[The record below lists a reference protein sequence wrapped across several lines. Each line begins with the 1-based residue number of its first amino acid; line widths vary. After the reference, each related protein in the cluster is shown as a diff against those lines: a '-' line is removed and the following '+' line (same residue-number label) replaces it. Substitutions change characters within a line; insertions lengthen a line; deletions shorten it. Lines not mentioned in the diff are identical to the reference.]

1 MDWLFSKTH
10 QPRINGISN
19 YPPKGEKIIMIKNMQ
34 KVLHLHV
41 SFPYK
46 RLLNKVVLH
55 MKGKLE
61 RMTYH
66 NLLTDKIYFF
76 MKCSFLL
83 IVANLSCIGIL
94 CANGVLGQNLNQKI
108 KLKLEASSVE
118 NSLASIEQQS
128 DIQIN
133 VAVSLLNQVH
143 KKVSIDSQNI
153 TVAEALNSI
162 LANTNLKYSV
172 VEGYVVITKKPV
184 PILISGTVFDDK
196 TKETLIGVGIRIK
209 GGGAAVSTDVNGKFK
224 ITIPEGGATL
234 VVSYIGYNTQEVKAD
249 AGTKL
254 LNIGLKPLTTQ
265 LNEVMVQA
273 RRKGNTEASVLDERK
288 NSAIVQDAISAQ
300 LIERTGSITTTQAL
314 QRVSGVTVTDDKY
327 VAIRGLGDRSVIGQ
341 LNGVRLAS
349 SDPDR
354 STIPLDLVPASLLD
368 NITIYKTVTPD
379 KPADAAAGIV
389 ELKTKSVPE
398 KETFEIIAQSG
409 MNSNI
414 GIGGQYNSFW
424 NSGMGAFGSKISDKN
439 LSSDFKNLAK
449 QYPNG
454 LGSIQSMIAN
464 SNYSTNGYQEVNRI
478 NNIMQSFDPVM
489 TTQFKKA
496 PLNQLYSATY
506 GNSFDLFKKHKLGL
520 ILGGNYYSRV
530 SDINGG
536 DLTQYSIYQ
545 GVVTGNPDV
554 YSPRNIPNYITPNS
568 LYMGKYQ
575 SYKENTGIETLNYG
589 TLVGVT
595 YQFNR
600 RNEISMQYLGS
611 WGGETK
617 ATNLAGR
624 YEYTGLPGEVY
635 TTTYSLKQTYRNLNT
650 FNLQGEHKFFDTELS
665 PRLSY
670 NVASSRSK
678 QNDPD
683 YRFAS
688 LADYMPRNGG
698 LSNDPSVG
706 AGNTG
711 ATPTYRNHLY
721 ALTSGYVNGF
731 GPYGIMQAEPN
742 GRRWRNL
749 DEKNYNYKADLSIPF
764 NLFGQK
770 QVLKTG
776 VNYLFRD
783 RAFNENQ
790 LFLPGSNFTSNK
802 SVPLYTAEGNLDRL
816 VSSEFIGIKVP
827 AANQGEGMMPVGGF
841 LYNSQKSPNN
851 YTGYF
856 ETNALYGMVDLKLT
870 ERIRIAGGVRFE
882 TTNIGSAVDT
892 AGVFLDPSL
901 TAGGVNGSKIPLNP
915 INPNSVYKTGYK
927 PFYSVNATYTLN
939 SNMNFRTAYNT
950 TLARP
955 ELREITNV
963 FEFDAFQMGLVV
975 GNPNLKNQF
984 TQNIDFRWEWFPSN
998 GEVISV
1004 SAFGKRIENQLVKVF
1019 SLQTA
1024 GLAATYPEFPTIQ
1037 FQNDPNVG
1045 RVWGIELEVV
1055 KNLGTM
1061 FDPLKNFYLGSNLL
1075 LAQSDIKKT
1084 PQRYEAIRSLDRYT
1098 PKNSPLFEQAP
1109 YSVNGW
1115 LNYENPK
1122 SGTDLTLTFNMVGER
1137 LVQINLTGEPDL
1149 YTVPVPVLDF
1159 VFSQRLTKN
1168 IKFKGYAKNILN
1180 PDIKTV
1186 YANPQTGGKWYG
1198 NQYINRSFNRGAE
1211 VMLGFT
1217 YNILN

>member
-1 MDWLFSKTH
+1 
-10 QPRINGISN
+10 
-19 YPPKGEKIIMIKNMQ
+19 MQ
-34 KVLHLHV
+34 KGLKHYP
-41 SFPYK
+41 SIRF
-46 RLLNKVVLH
+46 
-55 MKGKLE
+55 
-61 RMTYH
+61 
-66 NLLTDKIYFF
+66 I
-76 MKCSFLL
+76 MKCSFML
-83 IVANLSCIGIL
+83 IVAQLTFISMLLANNVKSQDLDQQISLRLENVSVAEGLTAIGKQSNIRF
-94 CANGVLGQNLNQKI
+94 
-108 KLKLEASSVE
+108 SVR
-118 NSLASIEQQS
+118 EQSMKTVKKQ
-128 DIQIN
+128 
-133 VAVSLLNQVH
+133 VTLLNAKISVR
-143 KKVSIDSQNI
+143 
-153 TVAEALNSI
+153 EALRQL
-162 LANTNLKYSV
+162 LANTGLQYKL
-172 VEGYVVITKKPV
+172 VEGYVVVDTKPV
-184 PILISGTVFDDK
+184 PIVITGTVKDEK
-196 TKETLIGVGIRIK
+196 TGETLIGVGIKIK
-209 GGGAAVSTDVNGKFK
+209 AGSGGTSTDLNGAFR
-224 ITIPEGGATL
+224 ISIPEQGATL
-234 VVSYIGYNTQEVKAD
+234 VFSYIGYQSKEVKVSPD
-249 AGTKL
+249 MKQLNVL
-254 LNIGLKPLTTQ
+254 LSASATQ
-265 LNEVMVQA
+265 LGEVTVQA
-273 RRKGNTEASVLDERK
+273 RRKANTDASVLDERR
-288 NSAIVQDAISAQ
+288 NASIIQDAISSQ

-398 KETFEIIAQSG
+398 KETFEFIMQSG
-409 MNSNI
+409 LNTNV
-414 GIGGQYNSFW
+414 GVGGQYNSFY
-424 NSGMGAFGSKISDKN
+424 NSDMGAFGNKINDKN
-439 LSSDFKNLAK
+439 LSQDFKNLAT

-464 SNYSTNGYQEVNRI
+464 SNYSPTAYQEVNRI

-489 TTQFKKA
+489 TTQYKKA

-506 GNSFDLFKKHKLGL
+506 GNSFTVFKTHKIGL
-520 ILGGNYYSRV
+520 IMGGNYYRRIT
-530 SDINGG
+530 DISGG

-568 LYMGKYQ
+568 LFMGKYQ
-575 SYKENTGIETLNYG
+575 TYKENTGIETLNYG
-589 TLVGVT
+589 TLLGLT
-595 YQFNR
+595 YRFDS

-611 WGGETK
+611 WGGENK
-617 ATNLAGR
+617 ASNLSGR
-624 YEYTGLPGEVY
+624 YEYTGLPGEVN
-635 TTTYSLKQTYRNLNT
+635 TSTYSLKQTFRNLNT
-650 FNLQGEHKFFDTELS
+650 FNLQGEHKFFDKELS

-683 YRFAS
+683 FRFAS
-688 LADYMPRNGG
+688 LADYTPRAGG
-698 LSNDPSVG
+698 WYTRPTVG
-706 AGNTG
+706 AGSTAG
-711 ATPTYRNHLY
+711 TPTYSKHLY

-731 GPYGIMQAEPN
+731 GPFGIIQAEPN

-749 DEKNYNYKADLSIPF
+749 DEQNYNYKADLNIPF
-764 NLFGQK
+764 KLFGQI
-770 QVLKTG
+770 QQLKTG

-783 RAFNENQ
+783 RTFSENQ
-790 LFLPGSNFTSNK
+790 LFLPGSNFTTNK
-802 SVPLYTAEGNLDRL
+802 AVPLYDVEGNLNRL
-816 VSSEFIGIKVP
+816 VSSEIIGVKLP
-827 AANQGEGMMPVGGF
+827 TGSQGEGMMPIGGF

-870 ERIRIAGGVRFE
+870 EKLRVAGGVRFE
-882 TTNIGSAVDT
+882 MTNIGSSVDT
-892 AGVFLDPSL
+892 SGVFLDPSL
-901 TAGGVNGSKIPLNP
+901 TAGGANGGQIALNP
-915 INPNSVYKTGYK
+915 IDPNSVYKTGYK

-939 SNMNFRTAYNT
+939 DHMNFRTAYNT

-984 TQNIDFRWEWFPSN
+984 TQNLDFRWEWFPAK
-998 GEVISV
+998 GEVIAV

-1045 RVWGIELEVV
+1045 KVYGIELELV
-1055 KNLGTM
+1055 KSLGSM

-1075 LAQSDIKKT
+1075 LAQSEIQKT

-1109 YSVNGW
+1109 YSINAW

-1122 SGTDLTLTFNMVGER
+1122 SGSDFTLTFNMVGER

-1149 YTVPVPVLDF
+1149 YTMPVPFLDF
-1159 VFSQRLTKN
+1159 VFSQRLSKS
-1168 IKFKGYAKNILN
+1168 IKFKGYVKNILD
-1180 PDIKTV
+1180 PAIKTV

-1198 NQYINRSFNRGAE
+1198 NEYINRSFKRGAE
-1211 VMLGFT
+1211 IMVGFT
-1217 YNILN
+1217 YNLFK